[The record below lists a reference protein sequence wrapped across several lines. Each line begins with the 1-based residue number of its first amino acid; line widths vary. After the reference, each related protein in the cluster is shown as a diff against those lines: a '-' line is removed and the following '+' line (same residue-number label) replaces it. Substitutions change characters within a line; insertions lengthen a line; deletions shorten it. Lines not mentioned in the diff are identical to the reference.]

1 MLERI
6 NESIKTILGE
16 KVKNEDEEEE
26 KDTKS
31 DNRKSNKYNL
41 DGDQLEILNI
51 LSSYSDFYH
60 SNVDVARDNEIKYS
74 YVR

>member
-1 MLERI
+1 MLERM
-6 NESIKTILGE
+6 NESIEAILGKKVE
-16 KVKNEDEEEE
+16 KKDEEAKMDSQSEN
-26 KDTKS
+26 KF
-31 DNRKSNKYNL
+31 NKYHL

-74 YVR
+74 YVS